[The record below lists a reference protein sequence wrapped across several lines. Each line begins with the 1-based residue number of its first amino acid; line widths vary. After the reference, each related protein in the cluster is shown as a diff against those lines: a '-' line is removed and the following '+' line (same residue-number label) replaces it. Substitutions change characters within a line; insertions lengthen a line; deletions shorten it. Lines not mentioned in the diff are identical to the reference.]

1 MEHRDLIAELGGEL
15 PQHLRRQAD
24 FGNEHDGAFS
34 GFERVGDEAQ
44 IDLRLA
50 AAGHAEKQRGTRFS
64 LVHECG
70 HAVVGL
76 LLLRRQHGQHCTRH
90 IGKVRRTHPL
100 LIARTQNALLYHVAQ
115 GGIARARH
123 IGKLLLAHPDTVR
136 ERGNDVLPRRA
147 PAHAVHRLAAC
158 HVERQHFFGLVAG
171 FLYRVAVIGEDSL
184 PGKRVERAARAF
196 SEAFADF
203 RERKRLPGRI
213 EQPQHLALVP
223 LAPVQGIKVG
233 VRYQRVGFV
242 ALEPQSGR
250 EHGAHAVE
258 IRAVQPLTH
267 PRRELQLLGRQ
278 HRLFVERFH
287 DRLQTVFARVLS
299 EAEHHAFCPFIAKAE
314 RHENTCA
321 DLHLF
326 PQLVRHTVGI

>member
-1 MEHRDLIAELGGEL
+1 M
-15 PQHLRRQAD
+15 
-24 FGNEHDGAFS
+24 
-34 GFERVGDEAQ
+34 
-44 IDLRLA
+44 
-50 AAGHAEKQRGTRFS
+50 
-64 LVHECG
+64 
-70 HAVVGL
+70 
-76 LLLRRQHGQHCTRH
+76 
-90 IGKVRRTHPL
+90 
-100 LIARTQNALLYHVAQ
+100 
-115 GGIARARH
+115 
-123 IGKLLLAHPDTVR
+123 
-136 ERGNDVLPRRA
+136 
-147 PAHAVHRLAAC
+147 
-158 HVERQHFFGLVAG
+158 
-171 FLYRVAVIGEDSL
+171 IGEDSL

-196 SEAFADF
+196 AEAFADF
-203 RERKRLPGRI
+203 RERTRLSGRI
-213 EQPQHLALVP
+213 EQPQHLALLA
-223 LAPVQGIKVG
+223 LAPVQGIQVG

-258 IRAVQPLTH
+258 IRAVQPLAH